1 MTDDAKQERE
11 AIAAQVKV
19 WPSEQ
24 LDAMVRAF
32 DENSEKHGLR
42 ETLMA
47 VVSTANRFE
56 NTCQPQTDALK
67 IARADVI
74 EIVGEATTKL
84 RIANIDKHECKD
96 AVWAAYDQAAVDCY
110 NEILAALEARGLE
123 IREKGQ

>member
-1 MTDDAKQERE
+1 MTDIEAKALALVNDCGGDVLVVVRNGNAWVE
-11 AIAAQVKV
+11 ALCRAIEQHEAFKQKV
-19 WPSEQ
+19 S
-24 LDAMVRAF
+24 
-32 DENSEKHGLR
+32 
-42 ETLMA
+42 
-47 VVSTANRFE
+47 
-56 NTCQPQTDALK
+56 DALK

-110 NEILAALEARGLE
+110 NEIRAALEARGFE